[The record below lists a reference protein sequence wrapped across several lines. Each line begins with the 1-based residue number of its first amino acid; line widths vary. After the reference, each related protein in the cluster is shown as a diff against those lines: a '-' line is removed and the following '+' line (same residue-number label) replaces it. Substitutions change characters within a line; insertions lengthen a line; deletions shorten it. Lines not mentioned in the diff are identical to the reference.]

1 MKMTQFERILRHM
14 ELFGGITAAE
24 AMSEYGVYRLAARI
38 ADLRAQGYDIIS
50 RTGSGKN
57 RFDET
62 THFAVYSLNDMK
74 ERGRNGV

>member
-1 MKMTQFERILRHM
+1 MKMTQCERILRHM

-38 ADLRAQGYDIIS
+38 GDLRAQGYDIIS
-50 RTGSGKN
+50 RTKSGKN

-74 ERGRNGV
+74 ERA